1 MLNPEGPR
9 RKGKQHVVIARDGR
23 EWILAIDTATDQ
35 AGIAL
40 FDGERLFER
49 SWPGSRQQ
57 TVTVLPQIDLLL
69 AEAGIGLSQ
78 VGLVAVTIGPGSFTG
93 LRVGL
98 SIAKGIV
105 IAESCAIVGL
115 PTLDVAAEPHL
126 RAGSR
131 CVVVSPAGRGRV
143 IWAAYG
149 LDDARSSP
157 ENSSFDAFVGQLD
170 QYRDWLVVA
179 ELTSEQRG
187 VLQEAGAK
195 LAPLAT
201 SFRRAG
207 MLAEMGQARWERGQV
222 DDPVLLEPAYLH
234 GRPNP
239 R

>member
-1 MLNPEGPR
+1 METAIGE
-9 RKGKQHVVIARDGR
+9 AR
-23 EWILAIDTATDQ
+23 WVLAIDTATDQ

-40 FDGERLFER
+40 FDGERLYER

-57 TVTVLPQIDLLL
+57 TVTVLPQIQRLL
-69 AEAGIGLSQ
+69 AMAGVEMSR

-105 IAESCAIVGL
+105 LSESCEIVGV
-115 PTLDVAAEPHL
+115 PTLDVAAEPYV
-126 RAGSR
+126 RSGDR

-143 IWAAYG
+143 IWAAFDPEWVG
-149 LDDARSSP
+149 TPP
-157 ENSSFDAFVGQLD
+157 ENSSFEMFVEQSG
-170 QYRDWLVVA
+170 RFSGWPVAA
-179 ELTSEQRG
+179 ELSSQQRS
-187 VLQEAGAK
+187 VLDNAGAN
-195 LAPLAT
+195 LAPVAAG
-201 SFRRAG
+201 FRRPAV
-207 MLAEMGQARWERGQV
+207 LAEMGLERWKRGDV

>member
-1 MLNPEGPR
+1 M
-9 RKGKQHVVIARDGR
+9 
-23 EWILAIDTATDQ
+23 AIDTATDQ

-40 FDGERLFER
+40 FDGEQLFER

-57 TVTVLPQIDLLL
+57 TVTVLPQIEQVM
-69 AEAGIGLSQ
+69 AEASVEMFQ

-105 IAESCAIVGL
+105 IAEACAIVGV
-115 PTLDVAAEPHL
+115 PTLDVAAEPYL
-126 RAGSR
+126 RAGVR

-143 IWAAYG
+143 IWAAYD
-149 LDDARSSP
+149 LDGEGTLP
-157 ENSSFDAFVGQLD
+157 ENTSFETFVEQADRFRG
-170 QYRDWLVVA
+170 WVVLA
-179 ELTSEQRG
+179 ELSTQQRAT
-187 VLQEAGAK
+187 LDEAGAN
-195 LAPLAT
+195 LAPIAV
-201 SFRRAG
+201 SFRRPGVLAG
-207 MLAEMGQARWERGQV
+207 MAHDRWQRGEL